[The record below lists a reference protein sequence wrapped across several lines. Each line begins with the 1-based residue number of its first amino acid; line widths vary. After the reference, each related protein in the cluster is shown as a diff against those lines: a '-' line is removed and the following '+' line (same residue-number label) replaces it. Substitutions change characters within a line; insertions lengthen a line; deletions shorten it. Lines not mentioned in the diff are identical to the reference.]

1 MKKKKKKKKKKK
13 RRRRRNERKVSKEYR
28 KYTQNDENYVV
39 SKIENRGRVLIICF
53 IVHLQL
59 AGQTKLLKMLRSV
72 LGFHCSSKGLKF
84 DNN

>member
-1 MKKKKKKKKKKK
+1 MKKKKKKKKRK
-13 RRRRRNERKVSKEYR
+13 NERKVSKEYR

-39 SKIENRGRVLIICF
+39 RKIENRGTVLILCF
-53 IVHLQL
+53 IVHSQL

-72 LGFHCSSKGLKF
+72 LGFHFSSKGLKF